1 MLWYL
6 HLCADAGLV
15 VVAYEDAAEGVML
28 EGADGAGRFVQVVL
42 RPGVTLAAT
51 SDLALAERLHHTAHE
66 KCFLANSVNFE
77 VSCEPTLG
85 CEDVPR

>member
-28 EGADGAGRFVQVVL
+28 EAADGAGRFVHVVL
-42 RPGVTLAAT
+42 RPGVTLAAA

-77 VSCEPTLG
+77 VSCKPTLR